1 MYLLNQQVQDR
12 KQDILLLADKY
23 AAKNIRIFASVA
35 RGDFDSNSDIDF
47 LVDFEPDLGLF
58 EWSGFSLDLLN
69 LLDHDVDVA
78 TKKTVKKRFRD
89 KVLDEAVPL

>member
-1 MYLLNQQVQDR
+1 MNLDQLVKDK

-23 AAKNIRIFASVA
+23 GAKNIRIFGSVA

-47 LVDFEPDLGLF
+47 LVDFEPDVGLF
-58 EWSGFSLDLLN
+58 EWSGFSLDLQD
-69 LLDHDVDVA
+69 LLEHDVDVA
-78 TKKTVKKRFRD
+78 TEKSLKKRFRD